1 MKFTLCITCWSQDV
15 NLLNQTLSCFRV
27 QESEPDEVIIVGND
41 LREIK
46 VDNSAIK
53 TFAEPTRRSPSFN
66 RNKGAEIA
74 TGDVNIYHDVDD
86 LPHPQKIHFIKK
98 AFLEHD
104 VDAFVHGFSENT
116 MYPYRY
122 GDLEIERIAKI
133 KQDKYLHSD
142 ICTDGDLHHG
152 HLSIKKDL
160 VTKYQY
166 NEDIYFGG
174 DADFIKRVFLAGHH
188 VAYGNH
194 KLINYQPSY
203 KTDRKWYHV

>member
-1 MKFTLCITCWSQDV
+1 VAS
-15 NLLNQTLSCFRV
+15 
-27 QESEPDEVIIVGND
+27 
-41 LREIK
+41 
-46 VDNSAIK
+46 
-53 TFAEPTRRSPSFN
+53 
-66 RNKGAEIA
+66 
-74 TGDVNIYHDVDD
+74 GDVIIYHDVDD

-98 AFLEHD
+98 AFLEHG
-104 VDAFVHGFSENT
+104 VDAFVHGFSEGM

-122 GDLEIERIAKI
+122 GDLEIERISKM
-133 KQDKYLHSD
+133 KQDQYLHSD

-166 NEDIYFGG
+166 NEDIYFGE

>member
-15 NLLNQTLSCFRV
+15 HMLNQTLSCFKS
-27 QESEPDEVIIVGND
+27 QESHPDEIIVVGNQ
-41 LREIK
+41 LNEIK
-46 VDNSAIK
+46 VADSAIK

-74 TGDVNIYHDVDD
+74 SGDVIIYHDVDD
-86 LPHPQKIHFIKK
+86 LPHPQKIQFIKK
-98 AFLEHD
+98 AFTEHD
-104 VDAFVHGFSENT
+104 VDAFVHGFSEGM

-122 GDLEIERIAKI
+122 GDLEIERISKI
-133 KQDKYLHSD
+133 KQDQYLHSD

-152 HLSIKKDL
+152 HLSIKKEL
-160 VTKYQY
+160 VNEFKY
-166 NEDIYFGG
+166 NEAIFFGE

-194 KLINYQPSY
+194 KLINYRPSY
-203 KTDRKWYHV
+203 KTDRRWYHV

>member
-1 MKFTLCITCWSQDV
+1 MKFTLCITCWSEDV
-15 NLLNQTLSCFRV
+15 HMLNETLSAFNAQTV
-27 QESEPDEVIIVGND
+27 KPDEIIVVGNN
-41 LREIK
+41 LNNIK
-46 VDNSAIK
+46 VFDSSIK
-53 TFAEPTRRSPSFN
+53 TFAEPSRRSPSFN

-74 TGDVNIYHDVDD
+74 SGDIIIYHDVDD
-86 LPHPQKIHFIKK
+86 LPHSQKIEFIKK
-98 AFLEHD
+98 AFIEHD
-104 VDAFVHGFSENT
+104 VDAFVHGFTDNG

-122 GDLEIERIAKI
+122 GDLEIERISKI
-133 KQDKYLHSD
+133 KQDQYLHSD

-166 NEDIYFGG
+166 NEDIYFGE
-174 DADFIKRVFLAGHH
+174 DADFIKRVFLAGYH

-203 KTDRKWYHV
+203 KTDRRWYNV

>member
-1 MKFTLCITCWSQDV
+1 
-15 NLLNQTLSCFRV
+15 LNQTLSCFRV
-27 QESEPDEVIIVGND
+27 QESKPDEVIIVGNN

-46 VDNSAIK
+46 VDNSAIR

-74 TGDVNIYHDVDD
+74 SGDVIIYHDVDD

-104 VDAFVHGFSENT
+104 VDAFVHGFSEGT

-122 GDLEIERIAKI
+122 GDLEIERISKI
-133 KQDKYLHSD
+133 KQGQYLHSD

-166 NEDIYFGG
+166 NEDIYFGE

-203 KTDRKWYHV
+203 KTDRRWYNV